1 MALPAVLEVLSTLRY
16 GPACCTG
23 GKGRGLSCLPA
34 LIIRCTPLD
43 YCEGHGSDYSL
54 YLDPFPNLPP
64 FKGGSISVTSPS
76 APRRPGDRP
85 RTILGR
91 VWINTMDPHSQGPTA
106 RSRARSLG
114 LGVAP
119 ASTVVNVP
127 TAARG
132 MVAMTASHVRV
143 PPLRMSRLIG
153 PRDIGTL
160 RLMSAG
166 QVQISRFNNGL
177 TVVTGPST
185 ARQKGKSPR

>member
-1 MALPAVLEVLSTLRY
+1 MCP
-16 GPACCTG
+16 
-23 GKGRGLSCLPA
+23 GLN
-34 LIIRCTPLD
+34 
-43 YCEGHGSDYSL
+43 
-54 YLDPFPNLPP
+54 PFPTHFTYNVK
-64 FKGGSISVTSPS
+64 FVSVTSPS
-76 APRRPGDRP
+76 ALRRPGDRP

-91 VWINTMDPHSQGPTA
+91 VWIGTMNPHSQGPTA

-114 LGVAP
+114 LGVAL

-132 MVAMTASHVRV
+132 MVAMTASHVRG

-185 ARQKGKSPR
+185 ARQNGQITAVTSQIAASSLTQHGLPLSIRRLAEKRKRELG

>member
-1 MALPAVLEVLSTLRY
+1 MALQEKRLVTSLVTSLVILRCNPFQTPVCLKQTEV
-16 GPACCTG
+16 
-23 GKGRGLSCLPA
+23 
-34 LIIRCTPLD
+34 
-43 YCEGHGSDYSL
+43 
-54 YLDPFPNLPP
+54 
-64 FKGGSISVTSPS
+64 SVTSPS
-76 APRRPGDRP
+76 APRRPGDRS

-91 VWINTMDPHSQGPTA
+91 VWIGTMDPHSQGPTA

-143 PPLRMSRLIG
+143 PPLRMLRLIG
-153 PRDIGTL
+153 PKDIGTL

>member
-1 MALPAVLEVLSTLRY
+1 MRRETTTLPLL
-16 GPACCTG
+16 ACCREG
-23 GKGRGLSCLPA
+23 GRGLNPLPYR
-34 LIIRCTPLD
+34 I
-43 YCEGHGSDYSL
+43 L
-54 YLDPFPNLPP
+54 YL
-64 FKGGSISVTSPS
+64 KRIEVSVTSPS
-76 APRRPGDRP
+76 APRRPGDRS

-91 VWINTMDPHSQGPTA
+91 VWIGTMDPHSQGPTA

-132 MVAMTASHVRV
+132 MVAMTASHVRG

>member
-1 MALPAVLEVLSTLRY
+1 MRKCSKISVKVAEAPPKAD
-16 GPACCTG
+16 
-23 GKGRGLSCLPA
+23 
-34 LIIRCTPLD
+34 IRRRPINP
-43 YCEGHGSDYSL
+43 Y
-54 YLDPFPNLPP
+54 PNLP
-64 FKGGSISVTSPS
+64 GLNHGRISVTSPS
-76 APRRPGDRP
+76 APRRPGDRS

-91 VWINTMDPHSQGPTA
+91 VWIGTMDPHSQGPTA

-132 MVAMTASHVRV
+132 MVAMTASHVRG

>member
-1 MALPAVLEVLSTLRY
+1 MRPPSFY
-16 GPACCTG
+16 SIYQIYINPY
-23 GKGRGLSCLPA
+23 
-34 LIIRCTPLD
+34 PLNI
-43 YCEGHGSDYSL
+43 L
-54 YLDPFPNLPP
+54 
-64 FKGGSISVTSPS
+64 FKRIFISVTSPS
-76 APRRPGDRP
+76 APRRPGDRS

-91 VWINTMDPHSQGPTA
+91 VWIGTMDPHSQGPTA

-143 PPLRMSRLIG
+143 PPLRMLRLIG
-153 PRDIGTL
+153 PKDIGTL

-177 TVVTGPST
+177 TVVTGPLT
-185 ARQKGKSPR
+185 AR